1 MDELKNSNVHILLV
15 EDHPGYL
22 ERLERRLKKF
32 GYQQLK
38 SARNAINAR
47 KELSD
52 SHFDVIVADMR
63 LEKDD
68 SGGFEI
74 IDIVK
79 ELKLSSIVIIFT
91 ANDTVIDCRKA
102 LKGKGAWDYIS
113 KSSYDDDT
121 DPMEELHKSIQ
132 EALTYFN
139 QWGNVQDK
147 AWIKDNMGYL
157 LDNYHGNY
165 VAVLNNK
172 VIEAATDKADLEKQI
187 IDKKL
192 PLFLTVIEKIDDE
205 LFKQLT
211 AKLIVFV
218 EGPTDVKYIKTAIR
232 IFEKD
237 ELFDTIVVDTIGNRI
252 GDQGG
257 GKGGLKNGFNFLKNK
272 RLITAKVLFLAD
284 QDVSDNDLP
293 NNGNDFENLYIR
305 RIGGIYSKDEK
316 GIEWLFNE
324 DIFEQG
330 VLKGFAEKTVVNTA
344 VTAGTNTEH
353 KSKTSYK
360 ITGKAKFCNWICD
373 QRENSQTDF
382 QGFQNIFQI
391 FDEIIT

>member
-1 MDELKNSNVHILLV
+1 MDELKDSNVHILLV
-15 EDHPGYL
+15 EDNPRFL
-22 ERLERRLKKF
+22 DRLEKRLKKF
-32 GYQQLK
+32 GYHQLK
-38 SARNAINAR
+38 SVRNAADAR
-47 KELSD
+47 KELSE

-63 LEKDD
+63 LEEDV

-91 ANDTVIDCRKA
+91 ANDTVADCRKA

-113 KSSYDDDT
+113 KTMDDT
-121 DPMEELHKSIQ
+121 DPMEELHKSVQ
-132 EALTYFN
+132 DALTYFN

-147 AWIKDNMGYL
+147 AWINDNMGYL
-157 LDNYHGNY
+157 LDNYHGQY
-165 VAVLNNK
+165 VAVLNNR
-172 VIEAATDKADLEKQI
+172 VIEAATAKADLEKQI

-205 LFKQLT
+205 LFKQLS

-232 IFEKD
+232 IFERD

-252 GDQGG
+252 GDKGG
-257 GKGGLKNGFNFLKNK
+257 GHTSLKNGFNFLKDK
-272 RLITAKVLFLAD
+272 RLITTKVLFLAD
-284 QDVSDNDLP
+284 QDVPDKQLP

-316 GIEWLFNE
+316 GIEWLLND
-324 DIFEQG
+324 DIFEEG
-330 VLKGFAEKTVVNTA
+330 VSKDFVEKTVVTTA
-344 VTAGTNTEH
+344 VTTKTKADH

-360 ITGKAKFCNWICD
+360 ITNKAAFCNWICD

-382 QGFQNIFQI
+382 EGFRNIFRI